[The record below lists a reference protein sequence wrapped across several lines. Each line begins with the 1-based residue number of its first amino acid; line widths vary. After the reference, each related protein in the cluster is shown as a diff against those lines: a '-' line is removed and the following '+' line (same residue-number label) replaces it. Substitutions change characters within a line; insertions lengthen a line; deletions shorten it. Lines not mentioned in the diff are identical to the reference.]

1 MSKTSVVMKR
11 EFLEFVQTK
20 TFMIGTILGP
30 LLIAGLLALQV
41 FILTRT
47 GGGDYTLVVVD
58 QSNAGIGERFAATLP
73 GIAGSVP
80 IGKPTTYK
88 TQLLVAPASMQH
100 VIDSL
105 ESRIQADSLDGYLI
119 IPAGVLTGDKASYFG
134 RNATSQTVTNTLRL
148 ALQNTVQSARLTAQ
162 GIDPAQVA
170 GALKPVQLQSQKTG
184 GKGVTGSAEG
194 GQMIGFFMAFAIYL
208 VVLLYGAAIMNGVLE
223 EKRDKIV
230 EVIVSSLR
238 AKDLM
243 IGKVLGIAGAGLL
256 QMSVWV
262 LTVGIVLAYA
272 GSIATILNL
281 SPDKARAFNAVAQML
296 PDVPLSV
303 GIVFLIYFAGGFF
316 IYATLYAAV
325 GSIATTNQEA
335 QQLVFPAMLPIM
347 IGFFMSMVAV
357 ENPDSGMSV
366 IGSLIPFTSP
376 LVMPIRAV
384 SGSASASQIAISVA
398 LLVVTGLAILWLSA
412 KIYRVG
418 IFATGKR
425 PTLAEL
431 GRWLRAS

>member
-1 MSKTSVVMKR
+1 MSKTAVVMKR

-20 TFMIGTILGP
+20 TFLVGTVLGP

-47 GGGDYTLVVVD
+47 GGGDYTLVIVD
-58 QSNAGIGERFAATLP
+58 QSGANIGERFAAALP

-80 IGKPTTYK
+80 IGKPTQYQ
-88 TQLLVAPASMQH
+88 TQVINEPANLQQAT
-100 VIDSL
+100 DSL
-105 ESRIQADSLDGYLI
+105 ERRIQADSLDGYLI
-119 IPAGVLTGDKASYFG
+119 IPPGIMTGDKASYYG
-134 RNATSQTVTNTLRL
+134 RNATSQTVTNTLRSV
-148 ALQNTVQSARLTAQ
+148 LQNTVQSARLTAQ
-162 GIDPAQVA
+162 GIDPTQVA
-170 GALKPVQLQSQKTG
+170 GALKPVQLDAQKTG

-262 LTVGIVLAYA
+262 LTVGVVLAYA
-272 GSIATILNL
+272 SSIATILNL
-281 SPDKARAFNAVAQML
+281 SPEKARAFNAVAQML
-296 PDVPLSV
+296 PEVPLSV
-303 GIVFLIYFAGGFF
+303 GIVFLLYFAGGFF
-316 IYATLYAAV
+316 IYATLYAAI

-357 ENPDSGMSV
+357 ENPDSSMSV
-366 IGSLIPFTSP
+366 AGSLIPFTSP

-384 SGSASASQIAISVA
+384 SGSASITEIAISVA
-398 LLVVTGLAILWLSA
+398 LLVVTGMAILWLSA

-425 PTLAEL
+425 PTMAEL

>member
-1 MSKTSVVMKR
+1 MKR

-20 TFMIGTILGP
+20 TFLIGTILGP

-47 GGGDYTLVVVD
+47 GGGDYSLVVVD
-58 QSNAGIGERFAATLP
+58 QSGANIGERFNATLP
-73 GIAGSVP
+73 GIASAVP
-80 IGKPTTYK
+80 IGRPTTYR
-88 TQLLVAPASMQH
+88 TALIAEPANLKH
-100 VIDSL
+100 VTDSL

-119 IPAGVLTGDKASYFG
+119 IPPGVLTGDKASYFG
-134 RNATSQTVTNTLRL
+134 QNATSQTVTNTLRL

-162 GIDPAQVA
+162 GIDPSQVA
-170 GALKPVQLQSQKTG
+170 GALKPVQLDAQKTG

-256 QMSVWV
+256 QMSIWV

-281 SPDKARAFNAVAQML
+281 SPEKARAFNSVAQML

-316 IYATLYAAV
+316 IYATLYAAI

-335 QQLVFPAMLPIM
+335 QQLVFPAMLPII

-357 ENPDSGMSV
+357 ENPDSSMSV
-366 IGSLIPFTSP
+366 AGSMIPLTSP

-384 SGSASASQIAISVA
+384 SGSASALEIALSVA
-398 LLVVTGLAILWLSA
+398 LVAITGLAILWVSA

-425 PTLAEL
+425 PTMAEL
-431 GRWLRAS
+431 GRWIRAS

>member
-1 MSKTSVVMKR
+1 MSKTFVVMKR

-20 TFMIGTILGP
+20 TFLIGTILGP
-30 LLIAGLLALQV
+30 LLMAGFIAMEV

-47 GGGDYTLVVVD
+47 GGGDYTLTVVD
-58 QSNAGIGERFAATLP
+58 QSGANIGDKFVATLP
-73 GIAGSVP
+73 GIASSTP
-80 IGKPTTYK
+80 MGKPTTYK
-88 TQLLVAPASMQH
+88 TQLINEPANLRQLT
-100 VIDSL
+100 DSL
-105 ESRIQADSLDGYLI
+105 EERVAADSLDGYLI
-119 IPAGVLTGDKASYFG
+119 IPPGILEGDKASYHG
-134 RNATSQTVTNTLRL
+134 RNATSQTVTGTIR
-148 ALQNTVQSARLTAQ
+148 ATLQNTVQATRLTAQ
-162 GIDPAQVA
+162 GIDPTRVA
-170 GALKPVQLQSQKTG
+170 GALKPVQLESEKTG

-238 AKDLM
+238 ARDLM

-256 QMSVWV
+256 QMGVWV
-262 LTVGIVLAYA
+262 LTVGLVLAYA

-281 SPDKARAFNAVAQML
+281 GPEKAKALNDVAQML
-296 PDVPLSV
+296 PDVPLSI
-303 GIVFLIYFAGGFF
+303 GIIFLLFFAGGFF
-316 IYATLYAAV
+316 IYSTLYATI

-335 QQLVFPAMLPIM
+335 QQLVFPAMMPLI

-357 ENPDSGMSV
+357 ENPDSSMSK
-366 IGSLIPFTSP
+366 IASQIPFTSP

-384 SGSASASQIAISVA
+384 AGSASVLEIALSIA
-398 LLVVTGLAILWLSA
+398 LLVVTGLAILWLAA

-425 PTLAEL
+425 PTMAEL
-431 GRWLRAS
+431 GRWMRAS